1 MSMTT
6 YTYGVSTYG
15 CYIPADTI
23 ARMLAIFERRITE
36 EHQSRGLTVEFEV
49 VDLGEV
55 RGKVK
60 LIHTSMKDSRLF
72 HQLVSSYRSFLVE
85 RHSDKIFVHDEL
97 PRVIPHKYS
106 NQARDYSFLG

>member
-15 CYIPADTI
+15 CYITADTI

-85 RHSDKIFVHDEL
+85 RHSDKISVHDEL
-97 PRVIPHKYS
+97 PKVIPHKYS
-106 NQARDYSFLG
+106 NLARDYSFLR